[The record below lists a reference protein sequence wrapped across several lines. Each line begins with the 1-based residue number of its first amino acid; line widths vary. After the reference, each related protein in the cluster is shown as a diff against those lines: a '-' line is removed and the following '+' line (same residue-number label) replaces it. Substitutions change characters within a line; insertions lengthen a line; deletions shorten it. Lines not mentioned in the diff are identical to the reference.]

1 MIRISNTDPTIESI
15 DAAMQ
20 NNQGRIAPLFSYQ
33 VCESYL
39 NEPNRLKVINRFRP
53 IYNFDVRYEVNE
65 DDQSVLFSEDTP
77 LELTNWLREFF
88 DDVVLSSQMLACIN
102 RTLQVMFLKEF
113 NQRPL

>member
-1 MIRISNTDPTIESI
+1 
-15 DAAMQ
+15 MQ
-20 NNQGRIAPLFSYQ
+20 NNQGQIAPLFSYQ
-33 VCESYL
+33 VCESYP
-39 NEPNRLKVINRFRP
+39 NEPNRFRP

-88 DDVVLSSQMLACIN
+88 DDVDLSSQMLACIN